1 MAAVLA
7 AMRDVGLEGLLFS
20 RPSRERTIAMI
31 AARIVDPRSNL
42 ATLAKNRVRV
52 RNPSGDSA
60 HEFYLLTQA
69 TGQQQRALDLLR
81 AKP

>member
-1 MAAVLA
+1 
-7 AMRDVGLEGLLFS
+7 MRDVGLEGLLFS